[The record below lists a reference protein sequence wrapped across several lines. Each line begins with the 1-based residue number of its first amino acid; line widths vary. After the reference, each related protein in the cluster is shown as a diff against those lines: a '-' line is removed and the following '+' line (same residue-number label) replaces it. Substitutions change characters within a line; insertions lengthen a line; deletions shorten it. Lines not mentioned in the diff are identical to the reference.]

1 MEGLCFFGL
10 NMESA
15 WRGCVPVWK
24 SASCAGDQV
33 GGTALGQTAMMVMMI
48 MMETMRMV
56 MIVMNDDDDDRVV
69 PERALSIRLLEVS
82 SWFACPLERY
92 HSKVERT
99 CLGRSN
105 CSPFSGGRGGAY
117 PGHEVRLK

>member
-1 MEGLCFFGL
+1 MFFGL

-33 GGTALGQTAMMVMMI
+33 GGTALGQTNMMVMMI

-56 MIVMNDDDDDRVV
+56 MIVIYDDDDRVV
-69 PERALSIRLLEVS
+69 LEGALSIRLLEVS

-92 HSKVERT
+92 LSKVKRS
-99 CLGRSN
+99 CFGRSN
-105 CSPFSGGRGGAY
+105 CSTFIFYLLR
-117 PGHEVRLK
+117 K